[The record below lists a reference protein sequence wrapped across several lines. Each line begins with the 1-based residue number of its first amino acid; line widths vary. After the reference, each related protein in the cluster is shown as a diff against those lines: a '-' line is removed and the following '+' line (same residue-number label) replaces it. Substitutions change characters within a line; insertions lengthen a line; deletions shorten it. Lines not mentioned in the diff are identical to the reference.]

1 MLSRPTQVCAGVP
14 MDGDNGNRLAKSHF
28 GLGEENIVVW
38 KS

>member
-1 MLSRPTQVCAGVP
+1 